1 MRRLL
6 KSIASGLT
14 IGDTTTLED
23 DTSIK
28 EIQKIYND
36 LNDIVK
42 IYN

>member
-23 DTSIK
+23 DTSIE
-28 EIQKIYND
+28 EIQKIYNE

-42 IYN
+42 TN

>member
-6 KSIASGLT
+6 KSIVSNLT

-23 DTSIK
+23 ETSIK

-36 LNDIVK
+36 LKDIIK
-42 IYN
+42 NK

>member
-6 KSIASGLT
+6 KSIVSGLT

-23 DTSIK
+23 GTSVE

-36 LNDIVK
+36 LNDIIK
-42 IYN
+42 N

>member
-23 DTSIK
+23 ETSIE
-28 EIQKIYND
+28 EIQKIYNE
-36 LNDIVK
+36 LNNIVK
-42 IYN
+42 IN

>member
-23 DTSIK
+23 DTSIV
-28 EIQKIYND
+28 EIQKIYNE

-42 IYN
+42 I

>member
-6 KSIASGLT
+6 KSIVSDLT
-14 IGDTTTLED
+14 IGDTATLED

-36 LNDIVK
+36 LNDIIK
-42 IYN
+42 INK